1 MRWIFLVLVSLPL
14 WLLGAPG
21 FADNDADLGDDDRE
35 AIQQVIRRQLDAF
48 QRDDETEAFSYA
60 APSIQA
66 QFKTPAEFMRMVRS
80 GYEAV
85 YRPRSTRFLD
95 AFVLNGQ
102 VMQPLEVV
110 APDDVRTGRLLPHGT
125 SGGWDVADIRL
136 RARHAG
142 GPDRVSGSDMTRI
155 AQGRTGRMRLA
166 RCIGKAAELA
176 MIAGIVSV
184 PR

>member
-1 MRWIFLVLVSLPL
+1 MRWISLVLVSLPL

-21 FADNDADLGDDDRE
+21 FADDDADLSPGDRE
-35 AIQQVIRRQLDAF
+35 AIQHVIQQQLDAF
-48 QRDDETEAFSYA
+48 QRDDEIEAFSYA

-85 YRPRSTRFLD
+85 YRPRSTRFLE

-110 APDDVRTGRLLPHGT
+110 APDESVLVAFYLMERQADGT
-125 SGGWDVADIRL
+125 WRISGCVLGT
-136 RARHAG
+136 
-142 GPDRVSGSDMTRI
+142 P
-155 AQGRTGRMRLA
+155 QGQ
-166 RCIGKAAELA
+166 AA
-176 MIAGIVSV
+176 
-184 PR
+184 

>member
-1 MRWIFLVLVSLPL
+1 LPASRSTYLPMRWMFLVLVSLPL

-21 FADNDADLGDDDRE
+21 FADDDPDLGASDRE
-35 AIQQVIRRQLDAF
+35 AIQQVVRQQLDAF
-48 QRDDETEAFSYA
+48 QRDDEAEAFSYA

-85 YRPRSTRFLD
+85 YRPRSTRFLE

-110 APDDVRTGRLLPHGT
+110 APDTSVLVAFYLMERQADGT
-125 SGGWDVADIRL
+125 WRISGCVLGTPE
-136 RARHAG
+136 G
-142 GPDRVSGSDMTRI
+142 
-155 AQGRTGRMRLA
+155 Q
-166 RCIGKAAELA
+166 AA
-176 MIAGIVSV
+176 
-184 PR
+184 